1 MNQGCSGQAGVFGTE
16 PEKES
21 VIFVNPWT
29 AGSTECPPLEGTLPW
44 MALDG
49 WSYCTSEPQRA
60 KPGGS

>member
-29 AGSTECPPLEGTLPW
+29 AGSTECPPPGRHV
-44 MALDG
+44 ALDG
-49 WSYCTSEPQRA
+49 SGWVELLYL
-60 KPGGS
+60 